1 MRFELKLALLDSL
14 VEDTLKLLY
23 GEKTKESLEK
33 FSHICK
39 DVLDKNDAFSAYVFA
54 AGVSFHLDEDYQKLF
69 NVKKFENV
77 VLKSRD
83 EDLIYNF
90 GRDVKGADLKTI
102 HDNLNS
108 RSARDLIKHDMQT
121 L

>member
-77 VLKSRD
+77 VLQSRD

-108 RSARDLIKHDMQT
+108 RSAKNLIKHDMQT